1 MGRQTSS
8 KGQGATRVAVLV
20 AGCLLLA
27 AVGDAFVSVSPSHQV
42 TTPKP
47 TWEVTAQPA
56 HRNGGLAAP
65 NTQVGDGD
73 EDFLMNKKFI
83 LFLFSC
89 GVFIALL
96 IFKKWSWLKTR
107 IPTTKTSPI
116 WLIVISGLESKH
128 QQFAAKHPK
137 QRKLFTL

>member
-56 HRNGGLAAP
+56 HRNGGLATP

-73 EDFLMNKKFI
+73 EDFLMNKKLI
-83 LFLFSC
+83 LFLFNC
-89 GVFIALL
+89 GVFIYCF
-96 IFKKWSWLKTR
+96 ID
-107 IPTTKTSPI
+107 
-116 WLIVISGLESKH
+116 
-128 QQFAAKHPK
+128 
-137 QRKLFTL
+137 